1 MWGIKTL
8 VVVVLSCCLSSPGG
22 AYEISCAHLYDHLK
36 RHVRSSDAWPALQ
49 DADACMSDAFVRKS
63 LMHMNTSTLAKAGD
77 LFILSNDS
85 FSLAELV
92 AFSLLGRHFIAQ
104 ETNQAFFFEWNR
116 LHRTLSLELLPCEF
130 SRPLYSL
137 VLLCALLTILCIVVL
152 QEQVKKTEASL
163 HVEAEHEVGREGAC
177 AVAFRKT
184 AASARLVR
192 D

>member
-1 MWGIKTL
+1 MWCIKTL
-8 VVVVLSCCLSSPGG
+8 LAVVLCTYACAPSR
-22 AYEISCAHLYDHLK
+22 AYEISCAHLYDNLK

-49 DADACMSDAFVRKS
+49 DADACMSDAFIRKS
-63 LMHMNTSTLAKAGD
+63 LMHMNTSTLAQSGD
-77 LFILSNDS
+77 VFYLSNDS

-130 SRPLYSL
+130 SRPLYSF

-152 QEQVKKTEASL
+152 QEQVKKTEACPPA
-163 HVEAEHEVGREGAC
+163 EAEHERESGG

-184 AASARLVR
+184 ATTARLVH